1 MIVDTIRKT
10 HPKGIPNGSLGMLI
24 SAINL
29 VAVHVPAKTR
39 DLLTTTWM
47 SDKSKPVK
55 TKKVIEDLVNR
66 SVVFSSNLKG
76 GIEQVPTSI

>member
-1 MIVDTIRKT
+1 MIVDMIRKA

-24 SAINL
+24 SAIKQ

-47 SDKSKPVK
+47 SNKSRPVK
-55 TKKVIEDLVNR
+55 TKEV
-66 SVVFSSNLKG
+66 
-76 GIEQVPTSI
+76 T

>member
-29 VAVHVPAKTR
+29 VAIHVPAKTR
-39 DLLTTTWM
+39 DLLTSTWM
-47 SDKSKPVK
+47 SDKS
-55 TKKVIEDLVNR
+55 R
-66 SVVFSSNLKG
+66 SVKMK
-76 GIEQVPTSI
+76 

>member
-24 SAINL
+24 LAIDL

-39 DLLTTTWM
+39 DLLATTWM
-47 SDKSKPVK
+47 SDKSRPVK
-55 TKKVIEDLVNR
+55 TK
-66 SVVFSSNLKG
+66 
-76 GIEQVPTSI
+76 